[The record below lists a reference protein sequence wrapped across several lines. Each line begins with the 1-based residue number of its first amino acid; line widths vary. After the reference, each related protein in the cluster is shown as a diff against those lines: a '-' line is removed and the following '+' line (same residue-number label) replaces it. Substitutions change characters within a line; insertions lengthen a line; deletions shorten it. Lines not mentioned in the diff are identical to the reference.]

1 MTNPSRSLV
10 VQGTGTTTS
19 RDGYLFEPTA
29 SHWKLSRDRTISL
42 QWVSAAL
49 SSALAQSLRKVL
61 THYAISYS
69 ASHPANL
76 SDRMRAFT
84 QWRYARKGM
93 TDQITSSDLISYRST
108 LDAQHEFYLGVL
120 SGLFKTWIG
129 LGLPGV
135 DADVP
140 SLFEGWRLKGNV
152 KGLAVQTKCPD
163 KGALSD
169 LEYEALQV
177 RLLEGF
183 ERDEV
188 DLADYVLA
196 TLFCATGR
204 RPAQLADLKG
214 GDLIEA
220 RSSDGLREFVLNVP
234 RRKVQGGGW
243 RAEFKAVALIP
254 EIGMAVRGLI
264 IQNEAGLRTLRSD
277 VSCEV
282 LKRLPLFPAWRVIR
296 EAVSVSD
303 DSLSRT
309 LTMDASHEASA
320 ALSLRLQRLVAMLSV
335 NSERTGG
342 PIRVFPTRLRRTL
355 ATRAAREGYGPLII
369 AELLDHTD
377 DQNARVYTENVP
389 EHVDAINK
397 AMARQLA
404 PLAQAFA
411 GMLVRS
417 ERDALR
423 GDDPRSRVRTDS
435 GSAAGTCGHFGFCG
449 ALAPIACYTCRHF
462 QPWIDGPHE
471 DVLHGLLVER
481 DRIRQLTQDKAI
493 AAINDRTIFAVTQV
507 IQMCEAR
514 RSEVSAGEL
523 DG

>member
-1 MTNPSRSLV
+1 MTNSNRSLAI
-10 VQGTGTTTS
+10 QRTGSITS
-19 RDGYLFEPTA
+19 RDGYSFEPTA
-29 SHWKLSRDRTISL
+29 SHWKLSRDRTVSL
-42 QWVSAAL
+42 QWVFGVL
-49 SSALAQSLRKVL
+49 SSTLAESLSKIL
-61 THYAISYS
+61 THYAIRYS
-69 ASHPANL
+69 ADHTSNL
-76 SDRMRAFT
+76 CDRFRAFVIWV
-84 QWRYARKGM
+84 QNQKGLV
-93 TDQITSSDLISYRST
+93 DRITSSDLISYRHT
-108 LDAQHEFYLGVL
+108 LDRNHEWYLGSIRGFLKV
-120 SGLFKTWIG
+120 WVE

-152 KGLAVQTKCPD
+152 KGLAVQTKCQD
-163 KGALSD
+163 KGALTD
-169 LEYEALQV
+169 LEHEALQE
-177 RLLEGF
+177 RLLEGY
-183 ERDEV
+183 ERDEI
-188 DLADYVLA
+188 DLADYILV
-196 TLFCATGR
+196 TLFSATGR
-204 RPAQLADLKG
+204 RPAQLADLEG
-214 GDLIEA
+214 GDLVEE

-243 RAEFKAVALIP
+243 RAEFKAVALTP

-264 IQNEAGLRTLRSD
+264 AENEAELRALRSD
-277 VSCEV
+277 VSGEV

-296 EAVSVSD
+296 EAVSASE
-303 DSLSRT
+303 DSLSRM
-309 LTMDASHEASA
+309 LTMDVSHETSA
-320 ALSLRLQRLVAMLSV
+320 ALRLRLQRSVAMLSV

-342 PIRVFPTRLRRTL
+342 RIHIFPTRLRRTL

-389 EHVDAINK
+389 EHVDAINE

-411 GMLVRS
+411 GVLVRS
-417 ERDALR
+417 EREALR
-423 GDDPRSRVRTDS
+423 GDDPTSRVRTDS

-471 DVLHGLLVER
+471 DVLHGLLAER

-514 RSEVSAGEL
+514 RNEVSAGDL